1 MGTNMPD
8 ACGIAQPAGRHR
20 HVDARLLHRRR
31 LTSIPLVQE
40 DGTPSTAVRAAA
52 VPLLALPG
60 PAIADEGGSVTGG
73 TGQDLEHPDATR
85 WQ

>member
-1 MGTNMPD
+1 M
-8 ACGIAQPAGRHR
+8 
-20 HVDARLLHRRR
+20 
-31 LTSIPLVQE
+31 
-40 DGTPSTAVRAAA
+40 PSTAVRAAA

>member
-1 MGTNMPD
+1 MSQVSSNTVTEDPGSPEGCSQPSSPPL
-8 ACGIAQPAGRHR
+8 CGGVMTI
-20 HVDARLLHRRR
+20 
-31 LTSIPLVQE
+31 VQE
-40 DGTPSTAVRAAA
+40 EGTPSTAVLAAA

-60 PAIADEGGSVTGG
+60 PAIADEVGAVTGG